1 MKDGTFMHG
10 TTAYEKRG
18 IAIRVP
24 EWIPER
30 CIQCTQC
37 SYVCP
42 HATIRPFLLT
52 DEEKTN
58 APEKFKSVTPK
69 GLKSE
74 ETLHFSIG
82 VSPLDCTGC
91 GNCAQVCPAPGKAL
105 IMEPQDSQHDQIEV
119 WNYTVEKVRNR
130 NPMNKNTV
138 KGSQFETPLLEY
150 NGACAGCGETPYAK
164 LVTQLFGDRMMIAN
178 ATGCSSIWA
187 ASTPAS
193 AYTKNQQGHGPAW
206 ANSLFEDNAEFGLG
220 MRLGVKT
227 IRERIAK
234 NIEMALNEDIDD
246 EVKAVLKD
254 WLDNKEVGEGSRE
267 RADKVIKVLEEDN
280 SEICK
285 IILSDKE
292 FLVKRSQWI
301 FGGDGWAY
309 DIGYGGLDHVLA
321 SNENINVLVF
331 DTEVYS
337 NTGGQS
343 SKSTP
348 NGAIAKFAASG
359 KKTKKKDL
367 GMMAMSYGY
376 VYVAQ
381 VSMGAD
387 KNQTI
392 KAILEAEAYDGPS
405 LIIAYSPCIEHGI
418 KLGMGNAQE
427 EEKKAVESGYWNM
440 YRYNP
445 TLKGQKNPFILD
457 SKDPKSDFKDFLM
470 GEVRYDS
477 LAKAFPK
484 EAEELFNKTEKD
496 AKERLENYKRLANQE

>member
-1 MKDGTFMHG
+1 
-10 TTAYEKRG
+10 
-18 IAIRVP
+18 
-24 EWIPER
+24 
-30 CIQCTQC
+30 
-37 SYVCP
+37 
-42 HATIRPFLLT
+42 
-52 DEEKTN
+52 
-58 APEKFKSVTPK
+58 
-69 GLKSE
+69 
-74 ETLHFSIG
+74 
-82 VSPLDCTGC
+82 
-91 GNCAQVCPAPGKAL
+91 
-105 IMEPQDSQHDQIEV
+105 
-119 WNYTVEKVRNR
+119 
-130 NPMNKNTV
+130 
-138 KGSQFETPLLEY
+138 
-150 NGACAGCGETPYAK
+150 
-164 LVTQLFGDRMMIAN
+164 
-178 ATGCSSIWA
+178 
-187 ASTPAS
+187 
-193 AYTKNQQGHGPAW
+193 
-206 ANSLFEDNAEFGLG
+206 
-220 MRLGVKT
+220 
-227 IRERIAK
+227 
-234 NIEMALNEDIDD
+234 MALNEDIDD

-254 WLDNKEVGEGSRE
+254 WLDNKEIGEGSRE
-267 RADKVIKVLEEDN
+267 RADKVIKVLEKDN